1 MTLTFVAGYLRQ
13 LLAASFACLSAFSP
27 LQPQVRFAQ
36 LCCAFH
42 RYCCAAQAWLLLL
55 LLRQTAR
62 TAAACNMLRTHV
74 PALSNLTCRSLLAL

>member
-36 LCCAFH
+36 LC

-62 TAAACNMLRTHV
+62 IAAACNMLRTRV
-74 PALSNLTCRSLLAL
+74 PALSNLICRSLLAL